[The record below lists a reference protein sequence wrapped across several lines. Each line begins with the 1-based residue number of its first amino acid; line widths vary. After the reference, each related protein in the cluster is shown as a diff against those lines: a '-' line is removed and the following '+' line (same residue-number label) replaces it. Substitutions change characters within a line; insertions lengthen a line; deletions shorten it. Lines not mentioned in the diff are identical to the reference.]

1 MSISSYHHIIC
12 ELLHPI
18 INKGAGQIRTA
29 WHFFRTAP
37 CPAVNVWCAR
47 PVMTK
52 IVAQPN
58 WDYVI
63 ACRTRQRNLAPPM
76 LSHSCGFGL
85 VSGRLIVPG
94 IVFLAPCPQP
104 SQIPQQ
110 VCVGRVQYHGL
121 FIVAPSFISR
131 ARHHPKSARMW
142 PLSLAPPSRTCFEL
156 AELCQC
162 CTPPHHGFQ
171 QPRRVSVGTRLWD
184 WPRCDR
190 LSSLYLAGG
199 DTRGDC

>member
-47 PVMTK
+47 PVMIK

-131 ARHHPKSARMW
+131 ARHHPKVSAHVATLACTTVTHLLRACRALPVLYPSSPWFSATTPCVCRYQALGLAQMRPPFV
-142 PLSLAPPSRTCFEL
+142 PLPC
-156 AELCQC
+156 
-162 CTPPHHGFQ
+162 
-171 QPRRVSVGTRLWD
+171 RRRHPG
-184 WPRCDR
+184 
-190 LSSLYLAGG
+190 
-199 DTRGDC
+199 